1 MYVPTLA
8 SLAKP
13 TEDSYDRTKDEMA
26 AWDRFFTEFQ
36 PESFP
41 NLREMQVSCCV
52 WPTSE

>member
-1 MYVPTLA
+1 MYVLILA
-8 SLAKP
+8 SSVKP
-13 TEDSYDRTKDEMA
+13 TEDPCDRPKDEMA